1 MAFQPGNPGRPKGA
15 RNKRNLQLEIM
26 AEKFPDPFHLLML
39 FASGDWKALGYDNE
53 CYIMEK
59 ADGATTLGYT
69 ITPEMRLVATKE
81 ACQYLY
87 AKKKEDYEEDEP
99 IEVKSIEEKKKLLEQ
114 AQKEI
119 EKLREEIERTEPKL
133 LVP

>member
-39 FASGDWKALGYDNE
+39 FATGDWKALGYDSDVYVIEN
-53 CYIMEK
+53 
-59 ADGATTLGYT
+59 AQGATKIGYT
-69 ITPEMRLVATKE
+69 ISPEMRLVAAKE

-87 AKKKEDYEEDEP
+87 AKKKENYEEDEP
-99 IEVKSIEEKKKLLEQ
+99 IEVKSIEEKKKLLDQ
-114 AQKEI
+114 AKKEI
-119 EKLREEIERTEPKL
+119 EKLEEEL
-133 LVP
+133 LALPLGKD